1 MLDVRALHQFVR
13 VVSAGSFARAA
24 SELGLT
30 QPALSK
36 SVRKLEREM
45 KVRLVERTARGVKP
59 TEFGEAL
66 LLRARPIL
74 SELAV
79 ARKEIEAM
87 RGGPGGV
94 VSIGVAPAVAAHFI
108 PAGAG
113 SAGAIGAGGD
123 PGPYRRRTRGRS
135 DRGTANRQH
144 PFRRYDAAA
153 GHEADDLNAEPL
165 FADVFVPCAGATHP
179 MARRRAPDPA
189 ELAAFPW
196 VLAPRQGVLRREFNA
211 RFRARN
217 LVAPEAMV
225 ETGSVLLSRELIRC
239 NRFLSFLPRDLLNED
254 IRRGDVAVLSLP
266 WLRWIR
272 QVCLLTRRDQVLS
285 ASCVQAI
292 AAVREVS
299 RNRKDD

>member
-1 MLDVRALHQFVR
+1 MFDVRALHQFVR

-45 KVRLVERTARGVKP
+45 KVRLVERTARGVTP

-66 LLRARPIL
+66 LLRVRPIL

-108 PAGAG
+108 PGALDLLAQSG
-113 SAGAIGAGGD
+113 QAAIRARIVEGLAD
-123 PGPYRRRTRGRS
+123 FLIAELRTGNIHFAL
-135 DRGTANRQH
+135 TTLPQA
-144 PFRRYDAAA
+144 
-153 GHEADDLNAEPL
+153 HEADDLNAEPL

-211 RFRARN
+211 RFRERN

-272 QVCLLTRRDQVLS
+272 QVCLLTRRDQVLP
-285 ASCVQAI
+285 ASCVQAL

-299 RNRKDD
+299 RKRKDD